1 MVSKPTTVTYRIF
14 ASGYCTAHD
23 WIVDPKNGHGK
34 AKFYATWLLIE
45 HPTHGLY
52 LFDTGYS
59 PRFLEAT
66 RHFPD
71 KFYGWAT
78 PAFIRDEETA
88 VSKLAQLGIKPLDL
102 SGMIISHF
110 HADHVAGMLDFP
122 KIPILCHPE
131 ALKQVLSVNGFGAVR
146 HGIVKALIPKDLE
159 ERGHVIADYKSAA
172 ENVWIINPDEQWTV
186 RRAIINP
193 DERISSIQFHDLF
206 GDGTVGLAYL
216 PGHARGQ
223 LGVRIHAADHTLFFA
238 TDAAWRKSALEANI
252 LPSPT
257 VKLFFDDWQAYKAT
271 FAALR
276 DYQATFPTH
285 RLLFTHCPQTMNY
298 IA

>member
-14 ASGYCTAHD
+14 SSGYCTAHD
-23 WIVDPKNGHGK
+23 WIVDPKNGRGK
-34 AKFYATWLLIE
+34 ARFYATWLLIE

-78 PAFIRDEETA
+78 PAFIREEETA
-88 VSKLAQLGIKPLDL
+88 VYQLAQLGIQPSDL

-122 KIPILCHPE
+122 KIPIICHPA
-131 ALKQVLSVNGFGAVR
+131 ALEQVLSVNGLGAVR
-146 HGIVKALIPKDLE
+146 HGIIKALIPDDLK
-159 ERGHVIADYKSAA
+159 ERTRGVVALQSISESFGSKNS
-172 ENVWIINPDEQWTV
+172 DE
-186 RRAIINP
+186 P
-193 DERISSIQFHDLF
+193 FSIQFMDLF
-206 GDGTVGLAYL
+206 GDGTVELALL

-223 LGVRIHAADHTLFFA
+223 LGLRIHTADHTLFFA
-238 TDAAWRKSALEANI
+238 TDASWRKNTLEAGT
-252 LPSPT
+252 LPSP
-257 VKLFFDDWQAYKAT
+257 VVRLFLDDWVAFKAT
-271 FAALR
+271 FAAL
-276 DYQATFPTH
+276 QAYRKTFPMH
-285 RLLFTHCPQTMNY
+285 RLLFTHCPQTMY
-298 IA
+298 FID